1 MARASALQAEGRRFD
16 SDYLHKKALKVFPE
30 CFFVCMVFYRK
41 CFLFCPHYSVSR
53 IGLRHPIIYVISVH
67 GLAPA
72 FRHQYCSWHSP
83 HMIVPVQNF
92 PLGEFCICFLS
103 AYLSRRG
110 QRIQSCKGRLGMLIN
125 VASDFIKPG
134 KALLPATG
142 SRNEEC
148 QKTNSQKIFHRPDY
162 KSIRTFPCPD
172 AYYKMVTQTQKLPFW
187 VV

>member
-72 FRHQYCSWHSP
+72 FAKL
-83 HMIVPVQNF
+83 VPCTYNQIIEPVF
-92 PLGEFCICFLS
+92 RDKVRRSVSVIIPDLS
-103 AYLSRRG
+103 DNLHNL
-110 QRIQSCKGRLGMLIN
+110 Q
-125 VASDFIKPG
+125 
-134 KALLPATG
+134 LPACSTKI
-142 SRNEEC
+142 SLKVRPPLIVSSF
-148 QKTNSQKIFHRPDY
+148 TNG
-162 KSIRTFPCPD
+162 
-172 AYYKMVTQTQKLPFW
+172 
-187 VV
+187 

>member
-1 MARASALQAEGRRFD
+1 MPSCPNPLNPETLLQ
-16 SDYLHKKALKVFPE
+16 P
-30 CFFVCMVFYRK
+30 
-41 CFLFCPHYSVSR
+41 FCYITKSSR
-53 IGLRHPIIYVISVH
+53 NQRCPCKDMPCSNTG
-67 GLAPA
+67 

-92 PLGEFCICFLS
+92 PLGELCICFLS

-110 QRIQSCKGRLGMLIN
+110 QRIQSGKGRLGMLIN

-187 VV
+187 GGL